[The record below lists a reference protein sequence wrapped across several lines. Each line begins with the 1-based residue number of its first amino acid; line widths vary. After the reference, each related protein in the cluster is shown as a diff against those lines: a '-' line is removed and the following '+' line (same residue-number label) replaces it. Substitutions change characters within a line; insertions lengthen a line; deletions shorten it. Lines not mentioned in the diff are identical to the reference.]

1 VVRPRLHERLT
12 GNASTRLT
20 VVTAPAGWGK
30 TTLLSQWAHDPGD
43 PRQVAWVSL
52 DEADDEPVRFWTYA
66 LMALQTLGL
75 GAGSL
80 AVLGGQGADPVDLA
94 VPMLL
99 NELESTTEQ
108 VVLVLDDY
116 HTLTD
121 PGVHES
127 VEFLLAYL
135 PASLRLVLAGR
146 FDPPLALARMRARG
160 DLTEVRAPDLCFSSG
175 EAGALLTAVG
185 AVGLDD
191 EAVDGL
197 CEHTEG
203 WAVGLQLTALSLRG
217 VVAPSAAVAA
227 IRGDDRHIL
236 DYFTD
241 EVLVRLPSQHRDLLV
256 RASVLDHLS
265 GPLCDAALGLS
276 GSASTLEELDRA
288 DVFVTPVDHRRE
300 WFRCHRLF
308 RDALRHHLDPG
319 SSGQVLARAADWFL
333 AEGLLADAVRA
344 RISAGDHRGAAELLR
359 SSVPWFL
366 ERAALATHL
375 QLGDLLDPAVAH
387 RDPGLC
393 VSLAWAAGL
402 SGRFARMGPW
412 LDAADAL
419 IEGDEPGLA
428 GWRSL
433 RGAWATMRAVSR
445 QVEGDIE
452 GGLACA
458 QLAVRLETDCALPGY
473 VVARLILGHTLVIDE
488 RAAEAVPVADDAWR
502 RAGQLHLPPL
512 LALQAASVLAQ
523 ALFDIGQL
531 EGAGRLCASTAPAVR
546 EVEQAWGDA
555 TAPGITRLHLVRGRL
570 ALQAGDV
577 PTSLT
582 CFRRAVSLSRTWAN
596 PSQLVMALTSL
607 AGAELAGGDRATARA
622 ALAEAREAADSDPLW
637 PAVRRDLD
645 AAEAR
650 IGRGAVRAARRAGV
664 LVEELTDRELSILRM
679 LPGSVSQREIGAA
692 MFLSIN
698 TVKGYTK
705 SLYRKLDVATRQ
717 DAVTRARDLGLI

>member
-1 VVRPRLHERLT
+1 
-12 GNASTRLT
+12 LT

-43 PRQVAWVSL
+43 PRPVAWVSL
-52 DEADDEPVRFWTYA
+52 DESDDESVRFWTYV

-99 NELESTTEQ
+99 NELESTTGQ

-116 HTLTD
+116 HALTD

-160 DLTEVRAPDLCFSSG
+160 DLTEVRVSDLVFSSG

-185 AVGLDD
+185 AVGLDA

-197 CEHTEG
+197 REHTEG

-217 VVAPSAAVAA
+217 DVAPSAAAVA

-236 DYFTD
+236 
-241 EVLVRLPSQHRDLLV
+241 
-256 RASVLDHLS
+256 
-265 GPLCDAALGLS
+265 
-276 GSASTLEELDRA
+276 
-288 DVFVTPVDHRRE
+288 
-300 WFRCHRLF
+300 
-308 RDALRHHLDPG
+308 
-319 SSGQVLARAADWFL
+319 
-333 AEGLLADAVRA
+333 
-344 RISAGDHRGAAELLR
+344 
-359 SSVPWFL
+359 
-366 ERAALATHL
+366 
-375 QLGDLLDPAVAH
+375 
-387 RDPGLC
+387 
-393 VSLAWAAGL
+393 
-402 SGRFARMGPW
+402 
-412 LDAADAL
+412 
-419 IEGDEPGLA
+419 
-428 GWRSL
+428 
-433 RGAWATMRAVSR
+433 
-445 QVEGDIE
+445 
-452 GGLACA
+452 
-458 QLAVRLETDCALPGY
+458 
-473 VVARLILGHTLVIDE
+473 LVIDG
-488 RAAEAVPVADDAWR
+488 RAAEAVPFADDAWR
-502 RAGQLHLPPL
+502 RAGRLQLPPL

-523 ALFDIGQL
+523 ALFDSGHL
-531 EGAGRLCASTAPAVR
+531 EDAGRLCAGTASAVR
-546 EVEQAWGDA
+546 EVERAWGDA
-555 TAPGITRLHLVRGRL
+555 PAPGIARLHLVRGRL
-570 ALQAGDV
+570 AAQAGDV

-582 CFRRAVSLSRTWAN
+582 CLRRAVSQSRTWAN
-596 PSQLVMALTSL
+596 PSQLVTALTSL
-607 AGAELAGGDRATARA
+607 AGAELAGGDRAAARA

-650 IGRGAVRAARRAGV
+650 IGRGAARAARRAGV

-679 LPGSVSQREIGAA
+679 LPGSASQREIGAA

-717 DAVTRARDLGLI
+717 DAVVRARDLGLI